1 MPIMNFGQPGDGII
15 QTAFIVEDI
24 RAAMDL
30 FTKQMNV
37 GPWFLRE
44 RGIFPWQVYK
54 GQPTQV
60 ELAIAMGYS
69 GSMQYEL
76 IQQLNDV
83 PSVYMDV
90 VNKRGYG
97 LHHFGVGAPDY
108 AARCDRYRKAGFE
121 LHYEAEVANGNRVAY
136 FDTTHVL
143 PAMIEVIGMSPAT
156 EAMFTKYQQASVG
169 WDGSDPVRLPPPVP
183 ART

>member
-1 MPIMNFGQPGDGII
+1 MPIMNFGQPGDGVI

-24 RAAMDL
+24 REAMSL
-30 FTKQMNV
+30 FTKQLNV

-44 RGIFPWQVYK
+44 RGVFPWQVYK
-54 GQPTQV
+54 GQPTNV

-76 IQQLNDV
+76 IQQLNDT

-90 VNKRGYG
+90 VRKRGYG

-108 AARCDRYRKAGFE
+108 AARVQYYRDEGFE
-121 LHYEAEVANGNRVAY
+121 LHYEAEVVNGNRVAY
-136 FDTTHVL
+136 FDTMHVL
-143 PAMIEVIGMSPAT
+143 PAMIEVIGMTPAT
-156 EAMFTKYQQASVG
+156 EAMFTQYQQASVG
-169 WDGSDPVRLPPPVP
+169 WDGSNPVRLRAPLPPKG
-183 ART
+183 

>member
-1 MPIMNFGQPGDGII
+1 MPVMNFGQPGDGIV

-24 RAAMDL
+24 RASMDL
-30 FTKQMNV
+30 FTSQLNV

-54 GQPTQV
+54 GKPTNV

-76 IQQLNDV
+76 IQQLNDT
-83 PSVYMDV
+83 PSVYCDV
-90 VNKRGYG
+90 VNRRGYG

-108 AARCDRYRKAGFE
+108 EGRCKAYSKAGFE
-121 LHYEAEVANGNRVAY
+121 LHYEAEVTNGNRVAY
-136 FDTTHVL
+136 FDTMAVL
-143 PAMIEVIGMSPAT
+143 PAMIEVISMTPAT
-156 EAMFTKYQQASVG
+156 EKMFTQFQQASVG
-169 WDGSDPVRLPPPVP
+169 WDGSDPVRLRQPLPP
-183 ART
+183 RS

>member
-24 RAAMDL
+24 RESMQL
-30 FTKQMNV
+30 FTKQLKV
-37 GPWFLRE
+37 GPWFWRE
-44 RGIFPWQVYK
+44 RGIFPWQEYRGK
-54 GQPTQV
+54 PTDV
-60 ELAIAMGYS
+60 ELSIAMGYS

-90 VNKRGYG
+90 VKKRGYG

-108 AARCDRYRKAGFE
+108 AARKQAYLDEGFE
-121 LHYEAEVANGNRVAY
+121 LHYEAEVTGGNRVAY
-136 FDTTHVL
+136 FDTTHIL
-143 PAMIEVIGMSPAT
+143 PAMIEVITMSPGT
-156 EAMFTKYQQASVG
+156 EAMFTSFQQASVG
-169 WDGSDPVRLPPPVP
+169 WDGSDPIRMRASLPKN
-183 ART
+183 R